1 MLSILRR
8 SLFLLLVCLF
18 SGIASNSLS
27 AKEGMWIP
35 TLLKALEG
43 DMQAMGLKLSAEDIY
58 SVNKSSLKDA
68 IVKFGGG
75 CTGEIISRNGLLLT
89 NHHCGYG
96 SIQKLSSL
104 ENDYLKNGFWAMNGS
119 EELINPGLNVTFI
132 VRIEDMTQK
141 VLGGLDASLSE
152 AERESEIAKRTAQ
165 LSQEATAGTHY
176 EADIV
181 PFYYGNEYYM
191 IVTEKF
197 LDIRLVGAPPSSIGK
212 FGGDTDN
219 WVWPRHTGDFSMWR
233 VYTGPDGKPAEYS
246 ENNIPMKPKHFFPIS
261 LKGAEKDDFTMVF
274 GFPARTQEYLTSY
287 AVDNIMNIQDP
298 VRIKLRTQRL
308 EVIDREMLKSDK
320 VRIQYAS
327 KQSGISNG
335 WKKWKGEIRG
345 LKRDAAV
352 AKKQAYEAEFL
363 KRVNENPEWKSSY
376 GNLLEEFNTLYKK
389 QAPLMY
395 AVEYFGEA
403 GYSIE
408 LVRFANQIGGA
419 VSNIDESMTA
429 QAKSLEVDKLRR
441 QGERFFKDYYAPID
455 QEIMG
460 TLLESY
466 YTDLEEKQRPQVLKK
481 IHEQYKGDF
490 DAYAAYVFE
499 NSQLTSKEKFE
510 SVLDDLK
517 VNDILN
523 DPAYVLMSDI
533 INAYIVLR
541 PAYQKVNNE
550 IAGLNR
556 TYMKALREVF
566 AEKPFYP
573 DANFTLRL
581 TYGKAEG
588 MAPSD
593 GVKYKHYTTL
603 DGVMAKY
610 IPGDSEFDLPEKL
623 IELYE
628 KKDYGQYAHA
638 TGEMRVCFIASNHT
652 SGGNSGSPLLNGE
665 GHLLGLNF
673 DRNWEGTMSDINY
686 DINQCRNISVDVRYV
701 LFIMDKM
708 AGAGYLLD
716 EMELVK

>member
-1 MLSILRR
+1 MFSLLR
-8 SLFLLLVCLF
+8 SFLLISLIGIF
-18 SGIASNSLS
+18 SLLP

-104 ENDYLKNGFWAMNGS
+104 ENDYLKDGFWAMNAS
-119 EELINPGLNVTFI
+119 EELVNPGLSVTFI

-141 VLGGLDASLSE
+141 VLQGLE
-152 AERESEIAKRTAQ
+152 ADMDEAARESEIEDRIAKLT
-165 LSQEATAGTHY
+165 QEATAGTHY

-191 IVTEKF
+191 ILTEKF

-246 ENNIPMKPKHFFPIS
+246 ADNIPMKPKHFFPIS
-261 LKGAEKDDFTMVF
+261 LKGSEKGDFTMVF

-352 AKKQAYEAEFL
+352 AKKQAYEAEFQ
-363 KRVNENPEWKSSY
+363 KRVNENPQWKSQF
-376 GNLLEEFNTLYKK
+376 GNLLEEFKALYTK
-389 QAPLMY
+389 QKPLLY
-395 AVEYFGEA
+395 AMEYFREA
-403 GYSIE
+403 GYAIE
-408 LVRFANQIGGA
+408 LVRFANQVGGA
-419 VSNIDESMTA
+419 VSSMNEAMGAEEKSA
-429 QAKSLEVDKLRR
+429 QLDKLRR
-441 QGERFFKDYYAPID
+441 QGAAFYKDFYAPID

-460 TLLESY
+460 RLLSAY
-466 YTDLEEKQRPQVLKK
+466 YNDLEKGQRPQIVET
-481 IHEQYKGDF
+481 IHKQYDGDF
-490 DAYAAYVFE
+490 SAYADYVFE
-499 NSQLTSKEKFE
+499 NSHLASQEKFE
-510 SVLDDLK
+510 ALLDDLT
-517 VNDILN
+517 VNEVLK
-523 DPAYVLMSDI
+523 DPAYMLMSDI
-533 INAYIVLR
+533 INSYIILR
-541 PAYQKVNNE
+541 PNYQKVEAE
-550 IAGLNR
+550 ITALNR
-556 TYMKALREVF
+556 TYMKAQREVF
-566 AEKPFYP
+566 AEKTFYP

-588 MAPSD
+588 MEPSD

-610 IPGDSEFDLPEKL
+610 VPGDSEFDLPEKL

-638 TGEMRVCFIASNHT
+638 NGEMRVCFIASNHT
-652 SGGNSGSPLLNGE
+652 SGGNSGSPLLNGD

>member
-1 MLSILRR
+1 MLR
-8 SLFLLLVCLF
+8 SVSVFVLIFF
-18 SGIASNSLS
+18 ISFAP

-68 IVKFGGG
+68 IVKFGSG

-104 ENDYLKNGFWAMNGS
+104 ENDYLKYGFWAMNAS
-119 EELINPGLNVTFI
+119 EELLNPGLSVTFI
-132 VRIEDMTQK
+132 VRIEDMTEK
-141 VLGGLDASLSE
+141 VLGGLSADMDEGMRSIEIQNRIERLSAE
-152 AERESEIAKRTAQ
+152 AVE
-165 LSQEATAGTHY
+165 GTHY
-176 EADIV
+176 EAEIK

-191 IVTEKF
+191 IVTEKY

-246 ENNIPMKPKHFFPIS
+246 EDNIPMKPKHFFPIS
-261 LKGAEKDDFTMVF
+261 LKGADKDDFTMVF

-327 KQSGISNG
+327 KQSRISNG

-345 LKRDAAV
+345 LKRDAAI
-352 AKKQAYEAEFL
+352 AKKQAYEAEFM
-363 KRVNENPEWKSSY
+363 KRVNANPEWKEAY
-376 GNLLEEFNTLYKK
+376 GGLLDEFKALYEK
-389 QAPLMY
+389 QAPLLY
-395 AVEYFGEA
+395 AVEYFREA
-403 GYSIE
+403 GYTIE
-408 LVRFANQIGGA
+408 LVGFANQVGGI
-419 VSNIDESMTA
+419 VSRMNPSLSE
-429 QAKSLEVDKLRR
+429 QEKSEEIDKLRR
-441 QGERFFKDYYAPID
+441 QGAGFFKDYYAPID

-460 TLLESY
+460 KLLRSY
-466 YTDLEEKQRPQVLKK
+466 YNDLGEKQRPQVLAK
-481 IHEQYKGDF
+481 IHEEYKGDF

-499 NSQLTSKEKFE
+499 NSNLSSQEKFDQLLE
-510 SVLDDLK
+510 NLDVNKVLS
-517 VNDILN
+517 
-523 DPAYVLMSDI
+523 DPAYMLMSDI
-533 INAYIVLR
+533 INSFIVLR
-541 PAYQKVNNE
+541 PAYLAVNDE
-550 IAGLNR
+550 ISALNR
-556 TYMKALREVF
+556 TYMKALREVYTD
-566 AEKPFYP
+566 KTFYP

-593 GVKYKHYTTL
+593 GVQYKHYTTL
-603 DGVMAKY
+603 EGVMAKY
-610 IPGDSEFDLPEKL
+610 IPGDSEFDLPAKL

-638 TGEMRVCFIASNHT
+638 DGSMRVCFIASNHT
-652 SGGNSGSPLLNGE
+652 SGGNSGSPLLDAN

-686 DINQCRNISVDVRYV
+686 DINQCRNISVDARYV

>member
-1 MLSILRR
+1 MLTMLRTA
-8 SLFLLLVCLF
+8 CLF
-18 SGIASNSLS
+18 VLLISISFAP

-43 DMQAMGLKLSAEDIY
+43 DMQAMGMKLSAEDIY

-75 CTGEIISRNGLLLT
+75 CTGEIISHNGLLLT

-104 ENDYLKNGFWAMNGS
+104 ENDYLKDGFWAMSGS
-119 EELINPGLNVTFI
+119 EELVNPGLTVTFI

-141 VLGGLDASLSE
+141 VLGGLEASMTESARNAEIDSRIARLSAE
-152 AERESEIAKRTAQ
+152 AVK
-165 LSQEATAGTHY
+165 GTHY
-176 EADIV
+176 QAEIK
-181 PFYYGNEYYM
+181 PFFYGNEYYM
-191 IVTEKF
+191 IVTEKY
-197 LDIRLVGAPPSSIGK
+197 LDVRLVGAPPSSIGK

-246 ENNIPMKPKHFFPIS
+246 ENNIPLKPKHFFPIS

-298 VRIKLRTQRL
+298 IRIKLRTQRL
-308 EVIDREMLKSDK
+308 ETIDREMLKSDK

-345 LKRDAAV
+345 LKRDDAI
-352 AKKQAYEAEFL
+352 AKKQAYEAEFQ
-363 KRVNENPEWKSSY
+363 KRVNENPEWKEKY
-376 GNLLEEFNTLYKK
+376 GDLLAQFEELYKK
-389 QAPLMY
+389 QAPLLR
-395 AVEYFGEA
+395 AVEYFNEA

-408 LVRFANQIGGA
+408 LVRFANQVGGA
-419 VSNIDESMTA
+419 VNRIEESMSE
-429 QAKSLEVDKLRR
+429 QAKSAELDKLRR
-441 QGERFFKDYYAPID
+441 QGASFFKDYYPLID
-455 QEIMG
+455 QEIMAK
-460 TLLESY
+460 LLKSY
-466 YTDLEEKQRPQVLKK
+466 YMDLEPNQRPQSLQT
-481 IHEQYKGDF
+481 IHDRYQGDF
-490 DAYAAYVFE
+490 DAYAAYVFK
-499 NSQLTSKEKFE
+499 NSNISTEAKFE
-510 SVLDDLK
+510 TLINNLEVGNVLR
-517 VNDILN
+517 
-523 DPAYVLMSDI
+523 DPAYILMGDI
-533 INAYIVLR
+533 INSYIVMR
-541 PAYQKVNNE
+541 PKFQAVNDQIN
-550 IAGLNR
+550 ALNR
-556 TYMKALREVF
+556 TYMKAQREVF
-566 AEKPFYP
+566 KDKNFYP

-593 GVKYKHYTTL
+593 GIQYKHYTTL

-628 KKDYGQYAHA
+628 KKDYGQYAHKD
-638 TGEMRVCFIASNHT
+638 GSMRVCFIASNHT
-652 SGGNSGSPLLNGE
+652 SGGNSGSPLIDAN